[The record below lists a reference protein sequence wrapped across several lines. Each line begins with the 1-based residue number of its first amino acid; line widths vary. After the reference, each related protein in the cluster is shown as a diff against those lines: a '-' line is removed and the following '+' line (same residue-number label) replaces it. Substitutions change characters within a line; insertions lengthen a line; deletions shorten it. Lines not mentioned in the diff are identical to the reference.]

1 MLSELFLYVNG
12 NEESVGDGSK
22 VVLSF
27 LEACNKLFE
36 NGFLSHGRISNME
49 SDVLKSINNR
59 YRSQDCFGAP
69 VIYLYIYLC
78 PHLKNIMSF
87 IHVVLEEYTP

>member
-12 NEESVGDGSK
+12 NEESVADGSK
-22 VVLSF
+22 TLSY

-49 SDVLKSINNR
+49 SEVLKSINNG
-59 YRSQDCFGAP
+59 YRFFTSWLDQILNNG
-69 VIYLYIYLC
+69 
-78 PHLKNIMSF
+78 K
-87 IHVVLEEYTP
+87 T